1 MTEHNYMIK
10 SVAPLRNVSLLLAL
24 IHRVQERAFSLPGMA
39 TFHGPSGYGKSTAL
53 VYASVKTGA
62 IAVQVQSAWTRKTLC
77 EAILTEM
84 GLRPE
89 KNIPGMTQQIC
100 RQLAQ
105 SETPLIIDEADHL
118 MKTSMI
124 ELVRDFYEGSHAP
137 VILIGEEQ
145 MPQKLRAW
153 ERVHNRML
161 AWVAAE
167 AADAADARHLAGIYA
182 AGVEIADDALAHI
195 VRVSEG
201 NTRRVCVNLE
211 GVREFAAE
219 RGLERV
225 DATAMGAIA
234 MFRGEAPLPRF
245 RKLGGA
251 R

>member
-1 MTEHNYMIK
+1 MTEHSYMIK
-10 SVAPLRNVSLLLAL
+10 SVAPLRNVTALMAL
-24 IHRVQERAFSLPGMA
+24 IIRVQDRAATLPGMA

-62 IAVQVQSAWTRKTLC
+62 IAVQVKSAWTRKTLC

-89 KNIPGMTQQIC
+89 KNIPAMVEQIC

-124 ELVRDFYEGSHAP
+124 ELVRDFYEGSSAP

-145 MPQKLRAW
+145 MPQKLKQW

-167 AADAADARHLAGIYA
+167 PCDAVDARHLAGIYA
-182 AGVEIADDALAHI
+182 EGLDLADDLLAHI

-225 DATAMGAIA
+225 DAATWGSRD

-245 RKLGGA
+245 RTLGGA